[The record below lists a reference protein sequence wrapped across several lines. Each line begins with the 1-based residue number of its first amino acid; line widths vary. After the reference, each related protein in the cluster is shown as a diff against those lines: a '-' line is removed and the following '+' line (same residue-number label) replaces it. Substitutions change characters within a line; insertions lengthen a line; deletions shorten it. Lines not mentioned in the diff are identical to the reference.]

1 MQTAIPAI
9 PNVRKDAHSY
19 SNPEQVRVTRVEL
32 DLDVDFD
39 RKSLRGSA
47 TLVVRK
53 DEPAVRELV
62 LDTRDLVIERAEAG
76 DDSGAFAPADFV
88 VGERDPALGAP
99 LTVTLAE
106 ETTRVRIFYATGP
119 DASGLQWL
127 EPSQTAGGEHPFL
140 YTQSQAIHARSWIP
154 LQDTPGVRVTYAAT
168 VRTPKDLL
176 AVMSAEM
183 EALQPS
189 EASPPG
195 TYHFQM
201 PQPIPS
207 YLIALAV
214 GDLAFEAMSERT
226 GVFAEPSVVKLAARE
241 FEDTEDMMQAAEKL
255 YGPYQWQRYDILVLP
270 PSFPFGGME
279 NPRLTFAT
287 PTILAGDKSLVSL
300 VAHELA
306 HSWSGN
312 LVTNATWRDFWLNEG
327 FTVYLERRIQE
338 RVFGRERG
346 EMEGALEVH
355 ELEEEMS
362 GLEPRDQILHVDLDG
377 RDPDDGFTLVPY
389 VKGMLFLRTLEEAVG
404 RDRFDT
410 FLRSYFDHFSF
421 QSVTTAD
428 FLDYLDQYLLQ
439 PNPHVADQVSIEDW
453 LLEPGLPEGAARPV
467 SDLLDKVEGQ
477 ARRWLRGEAAATD
490 LPTADWSTQQ
500 WLHFLRSLGESV
512 ESPKLAELDAAFSLT
527 ETGNAEILHQW
538 LLMAV
543 RNRYEP
549 AYPRIEAFLTSV
561 GRRKFLKPLY
571 TAMAKTGDGKR
582 RALAIYEKARSRYH
596 PIASATIDE
605 LLGYAK

>member
-1 MQTAIPAI
+1 MPTL

-19 SNPEQVRVTRVEL
+19 ANPEQVQVTRVEL
-32 DLDVDFD
+32 DLDVQFIE
-39 RKSLRGSA
+39 KSLQGSA
-47 TLVVRK
+47 TLTLRK
-53 DEPAVRELV
+53 TDPAAGELV
-62 LDTRDLVIERAEAG
+62 LDTRGLAIERAEAG
-76 DDSGAFAPADFV
+76 DESGTFEPADFRL
-88 VGERDPALGAP
+88 GKSDPVLGAP
-99 LTVTLAE
+99 LTVSLSGNTA
-106 ETTRVRIFYATGP
+106 RVRIFYATQP

-127 EPSQTAGGEHPFL
+127 EPSQTAGGKHPFL

-168 VRTPKDLL
+168 IRTPKDLL

-183 EALQPS
+183 EAS
-189 EASPPG
+189 SAAEAPTPG
-195 TYHFQM
+195 AYHFQM

-214 GDLAFEAMSERT
+214 GDLVFEPMSERT
-226 GVFAEPSVVKLAARE
+226 GVYAEPSVVEKAARE
-241 FEDTEDMMQAAEKL
+241 FEDTEDMMQAVEKL

-279 NPRLTFAT
+279 NPRLTFVT

-327 FTVYLERRIQE
+327 FTVYLEQRIQE
-338 RVFGRERG
+338 RVFGRERS

-355 ELEEEMS
+355 ELEDELK
-362 GLEPRDQILHVDLDG
+362 GLEPRDQLLYVDLDG
-377 RDPDDGFTLVPY
+377 RDPDDGFTAVPY
-389 VKGMLFLRTLEEAVG
+389 VKGMLFLRSLEAAVG

-428 FLDYLDQYLLQ
+428 FLEYLDQYLLQ
-439 PNPHVADQVSIEDW
+439 PNPRVAEQVPVEEW
-453 LLEPGLPEGAARPV
+453 LLTPGLPEGAARPE
-467 SDLLDKVEGQ
+467 SDLLDGVERQ
-477 ARRWLRGEAAATD
+477 AQRWTAGEVAAED
-490 LPTADWSTQQ
+490 LPTADWSTQE
-500 WLHFLRSLGESV
+500 WLHFLRSLGDTV
-512 ESPKLAELDAAFSLT
+512 EPAKIAELDAAFSLT
-527 ETGNAEILHQW
+527 ATGNSEIIHQW

-543 RNRYEP
+543 RGGYEP
-549 AYPRIEAFLTSV
+549 AYPRLEEFLISV

-571 TAMAKTGDGKR
+571 TELAKTEDGKR
-582 RALAIYEKARSRYH
+582 RVLAIYKKARPHYH
-596 PIASATIDE
+596 PIAVATIDE
-605 LLGYAK
+605 VLAAQN